1 MGNLFPNQTLNSNRS
16 VLYKVFGWMFAGLLV
31 SALTAYWVAGSP
43 AAQNAILGN
52 QTAFFGIIILELVAV
67 VALGWMINKISAS
80 AAVVLFLLYSFLNGL
95 TLSVIVLEF
104 SDASLAS
111 TFMIAAVMF
120 GVMAVY
126 GYTTGRD
133 LSRMGSILFMGLI
146 GLIIAALVNIFVG
159 NTVLELAISAAG
171 VIIFT
176 GLTAYDL
183 QKIKNME
190 ANAADDATRN
200 KFAIFGALILYLDF
214 INIFLSLLNFTGRRR
229 K

>member
-1 MGNLFPNQTLNSNRS
+1 
-16 VLYKVFGWMFAGLLV
+16 MFAGLIV
-31 SALTAYWVAGSP
+31 SALTAYWVAGST

-67 VALGWMINKISAS
+67 VILGWMINKISAS

-111 TFMIAAVMF
+111 TFVIAAAMF

-146 GLIIAALVNIFVG
+146 GLIIAALLNIFIG
-159 NTVLELAISAAG
+159 NTVLELVISAVG

-183 QKIKNME
+183 QKIKNMG
-190 ANAADDATRN
+190 ASAIDDAARN
-200 KFAIFGALILYLDF
+200 KFAVFGALMLYLDF